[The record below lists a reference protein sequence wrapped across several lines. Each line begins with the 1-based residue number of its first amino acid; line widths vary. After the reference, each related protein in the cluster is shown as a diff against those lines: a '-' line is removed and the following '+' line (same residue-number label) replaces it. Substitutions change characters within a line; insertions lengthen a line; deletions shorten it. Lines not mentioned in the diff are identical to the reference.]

1 MFIATAITEL
11 SSHLLPRGI
20 FCFSFFF
27 FVYPISKNVGK
38 NVGKVDKLE
47 MKGPEKQTHKTKMA
61 KMEKQKGSLYSLIFE
76 RVRFGC
82 TTGEVID
89 GDRQKVSGSKEH

>member
-47 MKGPEKQTHKTKMA
+47 MKGPEKQTHK
-61 KMEKQKGSLYSLIFE
+61 QKWLKWKNKRGRSTLSFLKGLDLDVQLE
-76 RVRFGC
+76 R
-82 TTGEVID
+82 
-89 GDRQKVSGSKEH
+89 S